1 MSAGRDAAGGPTAFA
16 VRRWQFT
23 LVVFLAV
30 VALGVQSLF
39 TVPKSE
45 DPTFPFAT
53 FVVVAVLPGSSPTDV
68 ERLVVDPLETKLKSL
83 ADVKTMRTEIEDGVS
98 VTRVEFVAGSDP
110 TEKHDAVLRETTAL
124 RPTLPPELARL
135 EVRQFNAANVNVA
148 EVALVSETASYR
160 ELEVAARTLR
170 RRLENLGSVGEVTV
184 AGLPKLEVTVTLD
197 LDRMVALGVHPQEV
211 IAAVGAE
218 SANVPAGSV
227 EAGSRRFN
235 VQTSGDY
242 ASIDEV
248 RTTIVRSA
256 GSSSIRVADV
266 ATVTYREAEDA
277 PFARFDGKR
286 AVLVTAP
293 QREGKNIFETKKV
306 IDAELAAFAPSLPPS
321 IHLERGFDQSAN
333 VAHRMSGFTRDFGLA
348 IFLVLLTLLPLGWRA
363 SVIVMVSIPLSLA
376 MGLFFLDAF
385 GFGINQLSIVGFV
398 LALGLLV
405 DDSVVVVENIT
416 RHVRAG
422 RPPVEAAIAATKQIT
437 VSVLGCTATL
447 LFAFLPLL
455 MLPGNAGQFIR
466 SLPVAVVVT
475 IAASLLVSLT
485 VVPFLASRVLVPEA
499 EHGNV
504 FLRGLTW
511 LIEGSY
517 RRVLDRAMAWPRTT
531 LLVGL
536 AVFAGALA
544 LVPKIGF
551 SLFPKAG
558 VPQVMISVQ
567 GAEGSALAETDRAA
581 RFVESIVAGEPRT
594 AHVATTVGKGHP
606 QIYYNVVGRN
616 EGANVADVFVVLEG
630 HEPPT
635 RFVESVRAKLRDYP
649 GPRFDV
655 VEFENGPPLDA
666 PIAIRLLGDD
676 PAALERAA
684 SDVEELLGE
693 LEGTRDVR
701 NPASDRRTDLRVKV
715 DRDKAAVLGVS
726 PPDVDRA
733 VRLAIG
739 GVVAGKYRDPASD
752 EARDIKVTLPRRTPG
767 AAPDVGALERLY
779 VGAKGAAV
787 PLAQV
792 ASIVPEP
799 SPSKIRHHQK
809 ERSVTVT
816 AHVKDGYNTDRLTK
830 LALARLAKIELPKD
844 VRAEPAGELENRQE
858 SFGGLGAAIVIAIF
872 GVLAILV
879 LEFRTFK
886 STLIVASVLPLGVIG
901 GLVALYV
908 SGNTLSFTA
917 NIGFVAL
924 MGIEVKNSILL
935 VDFTNQLR
943 EEGASLDDAIRKAG
957 EARFVPIL
965 LTTLTAIGGLVP
977 LVLERSSLYSP
988 LAIVIL
994 GGLVSSTLLAR
1005 VVTPVL
1011 YKLLAPAVSVRG
1023 APVEEPRAHGVDD
1036 ALANGGVVE
1045 RSVLRDDGGEA
1056 GEART

>member
-1 MSAGRDAAGGPTAFA
+1 MSGFA
-16 VRRWQFT
+16 VKRWQFT
-23 LVVFLAV
+23 LVVFLAFA
-30 VALGVQSLF
+30 ALGIQSLF
-39 TVPKSE
+39 TIPKSE

-53 FVVVAVLPGSSPTDV
+53 FAVIAVLPGSSPNDV

-83 ADVKTMRTEIEDGVS
+83 DDVKSMKTEIDDGLAVI
-98 VTRVEFVAGSDP
+98 RVEFVAGSDP

-135 EVRQFNAANVNVA
+135 EVKQFNAANVNIA
-148 EVALVSETASYR
+148 EVALVSESASYR
-160 ELEVAARTLR
+160 DLDVAARALR
-170 RRLENLGSVGEVTV
+170 RRLENLSAVGEVTV
-184 AGLPKLEVTVTLD
+184 AGLPKQEVTVTLD
-197 LDRMVALGVHPQEV
+197 LERMVALGVHPQEV
-211 IAAVGAE
+211 IGAIGAE

-242 ASIDEV
+242 GSVDEI

-256 GSSSIRVADV
+256 GNSSIRVSDVADV
-266 ATVTYREAEDA
+266 TYHEAEDA

-286 AVLVTAP
+286 AVLLAAP
-293 QREGKNIFETKKV
+293 QREGKNIFETTKV
-306 IDAELAAFAPSLPPS
+306 VDAELASFTSTLPPN
-321 IHLERGFDQSAN
+321 IRLERGFDQSRN
-333 VAHRMSGFTRDFGLA
+333 VEHRMSGFTRDFALA
-348 IFLVLLTLLPLGWRA
+348 IFLVLLTPLPLGWRA
-363 SVIVMVSIPLSLA
+363 SIVVMVSIPLSLA
-376 MGLFFLDAF
+376 MGLFFLQTA

-416 RHVRAG
+416 RHIREG
-422 RPPVEAAIAATKQIT
+422 QRPIDAAIRATKQIT

-447 LFAFLPLL
+447 LFAFFPLL

-466 SLPVAVVVT
+466 SMPVAVVMT
-475 IAASLLVSLT
+475 IASSLFVSLT
-485 VVPFLASRVLVPEA
+485 VVPFLSSRLLVAES
-499 EHGNV
+499 EHGNI
-504 FLRGLTW
+504 FYRALTW
-511 LIEGSY
+511 AIEGSY
-517 RRVLDRAMAWPRTT
+517 RRVLEQAMKWPRLT
-531 LLVGL
+531 LALGL
-536 AVFAGALA
+536 LIFAGALA

-558 VPQVMISVQ
+558 VPQVLISIE
-567 GAEGSALAETDRAA
+567 GAEGSSLAETDKAA
-581 RFVESIVAGEPRT
+581 RFVEQVVAPEPDVGS
-594 AHVATTVGKGHP
+594 VATTVGKGHP
-606 QIYYNVVGRN
+606 QIYYNTVGRN
-616 EGANVADVFVVLEG
+616 EGANVADVFVVLKG
-630 HEPPT
+630 HEPP
-635 RFVESVRAKLRDYP
+635 RAFIDSVRAKLRDYP

-676 PAALERAA
+676 SEALEKAA
-684 SDVEELLGE
+684 DLVEGVLAGV
-693 LEGTRDVR
+693 EGTRDVR
-701 NPASDRRTDLRVKV
+701 NPSHDRRTDLRVKV

-726 PPDVDRA
+726 PPEVDRA

-739 GVVAGKYRDPASD
+739 GIVAGKYRDATSD
-752 EARDIKVTLPRRTPG
+752 EARDIRVTLPRRNPG
-767 AAPDVGALERLY
+767 SAPDVGALDRLY
-779 VGAKGAAV
+779 VASQGGHAL
-787 PLAQV
+787 PLGQIASV
-792 ASIVPEP
+792 APEA
-799 SPSKIRHHQK
+799 SASKVRHYQK

-816 AHVKDGYNTDRLTK
+816 AQVRDGYNTDRLTK
-830 LALARLAKIELPKD
+830 TTLARLAEIELPKD
-844 VRAEPAGELENRQE
+844 VRYEPAGELENRQE

-886 STLIVASVLPLGVIG
+886 STLIVASVLPLGIIG

-943 EEGASLDDAIRKAG
+943 EKGEPLDDAIRKAG

-965 LTTLTAIGGLVP
+965 LTTLTAIGGLIP
-977 LVLERSSLYSP
+977 LILERSSLYSP

-1005 VVTPVL
+1005 VITPVL
-1011 YKLLAPAVSVRG
+1011 YKMLAPEVR
-1023 APVEEPRAHGVDD
+1023 
-1036 ALANGGVVE
+1036 
-1045 RSVLRDDGGEA
+1045 SA
-1056 GEART
+1056 GEAALSGALVSAEA